1 MNSLYIREIRLKPS
15 NIPHPW
21 RDIFPIKLSNAITII
36 MGENGCGKSTL
47 LESIAIKLGCN
58 PEGGSKNFMFQTQ
71 NTHSDL
77 HNHLQISKGHLKEKD
92 LYFYR
97 AETFYNLNTEI
108 RRLDEEKGYGPEI
121 KSYYGGRDLHTVS
134 HGEAMEALFKHRFRS
149 QGLYILDEPEAS
161 LSPLRQLSFIQR
173 ITDLAQSGS
182 QFLIATHSPIL
193 MFTPGSELLQ
203 ILDGE
208 LVPVVAQETEA
219 FSIYKAVL
227 NTHGAYLKKMLG
239 SP

>member
-1 MNSLYIREIRLKPS
+1 MNNLYLREVRLKPS
-15 NIPHPW
+15 CEKLAFQSL
-21 RDIFPIKLSNAITII
+21 FPITFESPITII

-58 PEGGSKNFMFQTQ
+58 PEGGSKNFRFQTQ
-71 NTHSDL
+71 HTHSDL
-77 HNHLQISKGHLKEKD
+77 HTHLQISKGHLKEKD

-97 AETFYNLNTEI
+97 AESFYNLNTEI
-108 RRLDEEKGYGPEI
+108 RRLDEEEGFGPEI

-173 ITDLAQSGS
+173 ITDLVHSGS

-193 MFTPGSELLQ
+193 MFTPNAVLLQ
-203 ILDGE
+203 IINGE
-208 LVPVVAQETEA
+208 LVPIIAQETEA
-219 FSIYKAVL
+219 FSIYRAVL
-227 NTHGAYLKKMLG
+227 NTQGEYLKKMLNG
-239 SP
+239 R